1 MLKMSSSFKP
11 ETIKLDGGD
20 EVILEKRSIK
30 NIFKFDST
38 PYICTAMSGKGKTTL
53 AIDMI
58 YTFAK
63 YCSNIYYI
71 TATKESLID
80 DSISLI
86 PKAFR
91 REPTLENIIATWS
104 EIKSQ
109 YNAFNA
115 TPEKLNEIIVKMY
128 GEEVTKKINELIEQ
142 QKQIIMERNTKLY
155 KSKKYKKE
163 DIALLVK
170 NDIMAFCYELRR
182 RVILYGFKDIKGI
195 DEKLTVEQT
204 NIVNSFVSKNSK
216 SLLILDDITSE
227 LNRIKSD
234 KNKILLDD
242 NYVSK
247 AQAFNSVLLDIL
259 TRARHFGC
267 IVIFFVHSIDIFNSR
282 ENIDNLIMFDSSTA
296 QKLNGIK
303 SFTAKERNLINIASN
318 KIFSNTNYSHMFL
331 YYSRSSQDIC
341 VGKAS
346 LHNVDKIEL
355 SESSKQFLELYENVL
370 SGFKSVQNSNT
381 SDSTK
386 QQTSLIDITDDDE
399 EEESEDG
406 IDVL

>member
-115 TPEKLNEIIVKMY
+115 TPEKLIEIIVKMF
-128 GEEVTKKINELIEQ
+128 GEEVT
-142 QKQIIMERNTKLY
+142 
-155 KSKKYKKE
+155 
-163 DIALLVK
+163 
-170 NDIMAFCYELRR
+170 
-182 RVILYGFKDIKGI
+182 
-195 DEKLTVEQT
+195 
-204 NIVNSFVSKNSK
+204 
-216 SLLILDDITSE
+216 
-227 LNRIKSD
+227 
-234 KNKILLDD
+234 
-242 NYVSK
+242 
-247 AQAFNSVLLDIL
+247 
-259 TRARHFGC
+259 
-267 IVIFFVHSIDIFNSR
+267 
-282 ENIDNLIMFDSSTA
+282 
-296 QKLNGIK
+296 
-303 SFTAKERNLINIASN
+303 
-318 KIFSNTNYSHMFL
+318 
-331 YYSRSSQDIC
+331 
-341 VGKAS
+341 
-346 LHNVDKIEL
+346 
-355 SESSKQFLELYENVL
+355 
-370 SGFKSVQNSNT
+370 
-381 SDSTK
+381 
-386 QQTSLIDITDDDE
+386 
-399 EEESEDG
+399 
-406 IDVL
+406 

>member
-1 MLKMSSSFKP
+1 MSSSFKP

-381 SDSTK
+381 SDGIK

-399 EEESEDG
+399 EEDSEDG

>member
-1 MLKMSSSFKP
+1 MSSNFKP

-20 EVILEKRSIK
+20 EIILEKRSIK

-53 AIDMI
+53 AIDVI

-71 TATKESLID
+71 TATKESLTD

-91 REPTLENIIATWS
+91 REPTLENIVATWS
-104 EIKSQ
+104 EIKAQ

-115 TPEKLNEIIVKMY
+115 MPEKLNEIIVKMY
-128 GEEVTKKINELIEQ
+128 GEEVTKKINDLIEQ
-142 QKQIIMERNTKLY
+142 QKQVIMERNTKLY

-163 DIALLVK
+163 DIAVLVK

-182 RVILYGFKDIKGI
+182 RIILYGFKDIKGI

-247 AQAFNSVLLDIL
+247 AQAFTSTLLDIL
-259 TRARHFGC
+259 TRARHYDC

-303 SFTAKERNLINIASN
+303 SFTSKERNLINVASN
-318 KIFSNTNYSHMFL
+318 KIFSNTNYNHMFL

-355 SESSKQFLELYENVL
+355 SDSSKQFLELYDNVL
-370 SGFKSVQNSNT
+370 SGFKSVQNSNNHEIKPPT
-381 SDSTK
+381 G
-386 QQTSLIDITDDDE
+386 SLIDISEDDE
-399 EEESEDG
+399 EESENDNSED
-406 IDVL
+406 VL

>member
-1 MLKMSSSFKP
+1 MSSNFKP

-20 EVILEKRSIK
+20 EIILEKRSIK

-53 AIDMI
+53 AIDVI

-71 TATKESLID
+71 TATKESLTD

-91 REPTLENIIATWS
+91 REPTLENIVATWS
-104 EIKSQ
+104 EIKAQ

-115 TPEKLNEIIVKMY
+115 MPEKLNEIIVKMY
-128 GEEVTKKINELIEQ
+128 GEEVTKKINDLIEQ
-142 QKQIIMERNTKLY
+142 QKQVIMERNTKLY

-163 DIALLVK
+163 DIAVLVK

-182 RVILYGFKDIKGI
+182 RIILYGFKDIKGI

-247 AQAFNSVLLDIL
+247 AQAFTSTLLDIL
-259 TRARHFGC
+259 TRARHYDC

-303 SFTAKERNLINIASN
+303 SFTSKERNLINVASN
-318 KIFSNTNYSHMFL
+318 KIFSNTNYNHMFL

-355 SESSKQFLELYENVL
+355 SDSSKQFLELYDNVL
-370 SGFKSVQNSNT
+370 SGFKSVQNNNNHEIKPPT
-381 SDSTK
+381 G
-386 QQTSLIDITDDDE
+386 SLIDISEDDE
-399 EEESEDG
+399 EESENDNSED
-406 IDVL
+406 VL

>member
-170 NDIMAFCYELRR
+170 NDIMSFCYELRR

-381 SDSTK
+381 SDSIK

-399 EEESEDG
+399 EEDSEDG

>member
-370 SGFKSVQNSNT
+370 SGFKSVQNSST
-381 SDSTK
+381 TDSTK

>member
-381 SDSTK
+381 TDSTK

>member
-1 MLKMSSSFKP
+1 M
-11 ETIKLDGGD
+11 
-20 EVILEKRSIK
+20 
-30 NIFKFDST
+30 
-38 PYICTAMSGKGKTTL
+38 
-53 AIDMI
+53 
-58 YTFAK
+58 
-63 YCSNIYYI
+63 
-71 TATKESLID
+71 
-80 DSISLI
+80 
-86 PKAFR
+86 
-91 REPTLENIIATWS
+91 
-104 EIKSQ
+104 
-109 YNAFNA
+109 
-115 TPEKLNEIIVKMY
+115 
-128 GEEVTKKINELIEQ
+128 
-142 QKQIIMERNTKLY
+142 
-155 KSKKYKKE
+155 
-163 DIALLVK
+163 VK

-381 SDSTK
+381 TDNTK

-399 EEESEDG
+399 EEDSEDG